1 MKKLLFLL
9 LIPVFTNSQPPSQS
23 RSSREIRDVFFEGNY
38 VHYIINTVIDTSL
51 CQKIELGKPCPSA
64 HIDFDEEEVFKLV
77 GIPASFIDKEIFRNL
92 YNAKS
97 GMILLKSQ
105 NIEHRELAK
114 ADKFSVIS
122 YPVEYQRTYLVKNKK
137 GLIGIKSNKSS
148 TESSSI
154 LLLGLFFSG
163 IIFYAYKILRT
174 KDGGEMYSRES
185 GSGLSFLFG
194 MIYVASAFGFLDSYY
209 SHILHTTYI
218 FVLVTL
224 GMILRV
230 FAMILNGYLYPRI
243 FALIELFILCAL
255 TSFISW
261 SSGVATTGCLLC
273 MIPFIVT
280 TSLLFWLIWS
290 RKISDTKDQGWYKI
304 SKRLKN
310 LFPVL
315 QST

>member
-9 LIPVFTNSQPPSQS
+9 LIPVFTNAQPPSQS

-38 VHYIINTVIDTSL
+38 VHYIINTVINTSL

-137 GLIGIKSNKSS
+137 GLIGIKS
-148 TESSSI
+148 ESSLLTNADFI
-154 LLLGLFFSG
+154 LLCVFVSG
-163 IIFYAYKILRT
+163 IIFYSYKILRRKSGNQINHGNNQLYLLPFFIGLGYIACT
-174 KDGGEMYSRES
+174 CLFSTVYFYSTLYRS
-185 GSGLSFLFG
+185 SLILLVISGL
-194 MIYVASAFGFLDSYY
+194 
-209 SHILHTTYI
+209 
-218 FVLVTL
+218 
-224 GMILRV
+224 ILRV
-230 FAMILNGYLYPRI
+230 IAVLLFKSNYPRI
-243 FALIELFILCAL
+243 FALIELWILCGIGAN
-255 TSFISW
+255 ISW
-261 SSGVATTGCLLC
+261 PVYGIKSTFIFVVPILVLAMLRLLL
-273 MIPFIVT
+273 
-280 TSLLFWLIWS
+280 SY
-290 RKISDTKDQGWYKI
+290 RKGRIEDQGWVSNEFIFMNK
-304 SKRLKN
+304 
-310 LFPVL
+310 LF
-315 QST
+315 S